1 MSRYLVFLATL
12 AFLMWSIDSD
22 KTLSASELIQA
33 YCKLVRNKKVHRDF
47 RLQDL
52 CALHVKI
59 FNDKVRM
66 ATISFL
72 WQYRQCRWNLLIFIT
87 LVSIFTNIYHFWL
100 IFHEILLQFQENY
113 SNFSQILLI
122 FVKFHEILLQFQENY
137 SNVGQFK
144 VKFHAILLYFYEN
157 YSHLRSKCVKIHT
170 FFIKLGQ
177 FLLIFDNVR

>member
-113 SNFSQILLI
+113 SKFGQILLI
-122 FVKFHEILLQFQENY
+122 FVNLRSNFMKFY
-137 SNVGQFK
+137 SNFK
-144 VKFHAILLYFYEN
+144 
-157 YSHLRSKCVKIHT
+157 KITH
-170 FFIKLGQ
+170 I
-177 FLLIFDNVR
+177 

>member
-87 LVSIFTNIYHFWL
+87 LVSIFTNIYHFLANISWNFAT
-100 IFHEILLQFQENY
+100 ISRKLLQFQ
-113 SNFSQILLI
+113 SNFTNICQISWNFAPISRKLLR
-122 FVKFHEILLQFQENY
+122 
-137 SNVGQFK
+137 FK
-144 VKFHAILLYFYEN
+144 VKLCESWHLFYWFGSN
-157 YSHLRSKCVKIHT
+157 FKKITPISVK
-170 FFIKLGQ
+170 FY
-177 FLLIFDNVR
+177 

>member
-113 SNFSQILLI
+113 SNLGQILLI
-122 FVKFHEILLQFQENY
+122 FVKFQENY
-137 SNVGQFK
+137 SNFG
-144 VKFHAILLYFYEN
+144 
-157 YSHLRSKCVKIHT
+157 KI
-170 FFIKLGQ
+170 
-177 FLLIFDNVR
+177 LLIFVNLRSNFMKFYSNFKKITHI

>member
-113 SNFSQILLI
+113 SNFGQILLL
-122 FVKFHEILLQFQENY
+122 FVNLRSNFMKFY
-137 SNVGQFK
+137 SNFK
-144 VKFHAILLYFYEN
+144 
-157 YSHLRSKCVKIHT
+157 KITH
-170 FFIKLGQ
+170 I
-177 FLLIFDNVR
+177 